1 MSSSGTFSFALRRG
15 LVIGVL
21 ALGACGFTPVYGP
34 GGSGGKLQ
42 NSVAFTAPAT
52 ELGFR
57 VRTTLEDRF
66 GPISGSAADYSVNIA
81 LSSRQNSAA
90 VNDEGDITRLD
101 IQGTARWDLTN
112 ADQTYSTGG
121 DVRATTSYSAT
132 GTTVATQAAERDA
145 VERLAQI
152 LADRIAADLIL
163 ASGSLP

>member
-1 MSSSGTFSFALRRG
+1 MRRG
-15 LVIGVL
+15 LLIGAL

-42 NSVAFTAPAT
+42 DNLQITAPAT

-57 VRTTLEDRF
+57 VRTTLQDRF
-66 GPISGSAADYSVNIA
+66 GLGGGDAAYLVDID
-81 LSSRQNSAA
+81 LTSRPSSAA
-90 VNDEGDITRLD
+90 VNDEGDITRFDLR
-101 IQGTARWDLTN
+101 GTATWTLETP
-112 ADQTYSTGG
+112 DQSFATGG

-145 VERLAQI
+145 LERLAQI
-152 LADRIAADLIL
+152 LADRVAADLII